1 MIGFVMV
8 GTNDLDKAINF
19 YDSIL
24 DIIDLKRVGKTDTYA
39 SYAPKNNLEAIEFYV
54 TTPYN
59 NEKAT
64 IGNGTQISFYIDSK
78 DKVDSFH
85 SPALSLG
92 AQDEGAPG
100 ERYEGEYYSYLRD
113 LDGNKICGYTFF
125 KSKI

>member
-24 DIIDLKRVGKTDTYA
+24 DVIDLKRVGKTDTYA
-39 SYAPKNNLEAIEFYV
+39 SYAPNNNLEAIEFYV
-54 TTPYN
+54 TTPFN

-78 DKVDSFH
+78 EKVDTFH
-85 SPALSLG
+85 SLALSLG
-92 AQDEGAPG
+92 AKDEGTPG

-125 KSKI
+125 KSKN

>member
-1 MIGFVMV
+1 MVGFVMV

-24 DIIDLKRVGKTDTYA
+24 DVIDLKMVGKTDTYA

-54 TTPYN
+54 TIPFN

-78 DKVDSFH
+78 KKVDTFH
-85 SPALSLG
+85 SLALSLG
-92 AQDEGAPG
+92 AKDEGAPG

-125 KSKI
+125 KSKN

>member
-39 SYAPKNNLEAIEFYV
+39 SYAPNNNLEAIEFYV
-54 TTPYN
+54 TIPFN

-78 DKVDSFH
+78 EKVDTFH
-85 SPALSLG
+85 SLALSLG
-92 AQDEGAPG
+92 AKDEGAPG

-125 KSKI
+125 KSKN

>member
-24 DIIDLKRVGKTDTYA
+24 DVIDLKMVGKTDTYA

-54 TTPYN
+54 TIPFN

-78 DKVDSFH
+78 EKVDSFY
-85 SPALSLG
+85 SSALSLG
-92 AQDEGAPG
+92 AKDEGAPG

-125 KSKI
+125 KSKN

>member
-85 SPALSLG
+85 SSALNLG